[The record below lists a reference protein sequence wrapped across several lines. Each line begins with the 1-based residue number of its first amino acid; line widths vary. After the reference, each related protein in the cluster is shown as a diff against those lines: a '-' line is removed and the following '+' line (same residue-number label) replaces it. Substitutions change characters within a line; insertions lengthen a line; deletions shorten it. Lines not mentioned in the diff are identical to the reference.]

1 MRIRDVFAFSFGA
14 VRKRKLRAGL
24 TTLGV
29 VIGIASIVALLAL
42 GQGFENEINRQF
54 QTNFSTDTLIVSSGS
69 FGFQGS
75 DFELYAN
82 DSRYV
87 AAIDNVT
94 RAVAVLQKGVTL
106 RIGSKEVTT
115 TVVGVNYSEYAAI
128 YSNTFKASQG
138 EIPST
143 SDNNS
148 IVIGWKLHDPY
159 SNGSLLLEVGDSI
172 TLVHTYRNGT
182 QFLNKTYDGSVTGI
196 LGEIGGFSVGGPTD
210 LSVYM
215 PIDEAIRFFD
225 DDVVA
230 QIVVQVVDDKEETL
244 DSVAGAIRDLFND
257 EVSVTEP
264 ASLLSSIGQILSIVE
279 LFLAGIAGI
288 SLLVAGIGIM
298 NIMIV
303 SLMERTREIG
313 ILKALGMKNGS
324 VLLVFLSE
332 AVIIG
337 LIGGCVGVTLGY
349 ILSLVAGQVL
359 GNFMSSGG
367 SIDGGF
373 GSPRGPSATFS
384 ITPVVSPNLAFMAIG
399 FGLFVSIIFAL
410 YPAWRASKLEPVD
423 ALRYE

>member
-1 MRIRDVFAFSFGA
+1 
-14 VRKRKLRAGL
+14 
-24 TTLGV
+24 
-29 VIGIASIVALLAL
+29 
-42 GQGFENEINRQF
+42 
-54 QTNFSTDTLIVSSGS
+54 
-69 FGFQGS
+69 
-75 DFELYAN
+75 
-82 DSRYV
+82 
-87 AAIDNVT
+87 
-94 RAVAVLQKGVTL
+94 
-106 RIGSKEVTT
+106 IGSKEVTT